1 MSNKQYTFFLPSEV
15 AALIDAQPK
24 SAKSQCV
31 TDAFLLKAQL
41 DAQKKVLALLDE
53 IKPQKGASDKDSVA
67 LIQDARNIRAQQL
80 IDNRHID
87 EVDMC
92 TPDPGQRAPIPPC
105 FYWQ

>member
-1 MSNKQYTFFLPSEV
+1 MSNKQYTFSLPSEV

-24 SAKSQCV
+24 SAKSQYV
-31 TDAFLLKAQL
+31 TDALLLKAQL

-80 IDNRHID
+80 IDNSHTD
-87 EVDMC
+87 EVDIC
-92 TPDPGQRAPIPPC
+92 TPDHGQRAPIPPC